1 MTVRDV
7 VSRWRAEQRRF
18 ERLGVLVDGAK
29 LIGQLLDE
37 IEGAAIAEGD
47 EFLSLD
53 KAATESGYSPHHLAR
68 LIREGRIPNAGRV
81 HAPRIRGSDLPKK
94 PPTLRSA
101 PPMMHLLG
109 VGPGQVARAIVAR
122 EEEAPR

>member
-7 VSRWRAEQRRF
+7 VSRWRAEQLRF
-18 ERLGVLVDGAK
+18 ERLGALVDGAK

-37 IEGAAIAEGD
+37 VESAAVADND
-47 EFLSLD
+47 EVLSLAE
-53 KAATESGYSPHHLAR
+53 AATESGYSPQHLAR
-68 LIREGRIPNAGRV
+68 LIRESRIPNAGRV
-81 HAPRIRGSDLPKK
+81 HAPRIRRSDLPKK

-101 PPMMHLLG
+101 RPRMHLLG